1 MQQQET
7 KMIQTQPN
15 NLAEKIASMPI
26 TTMAFPDSIN
36 PHNIELPDVDLQLED
51 KEYMDLHQKIF
62 KYRKPNRAQVLL
74 DLQESQPMS
83 SHHSD
88 MLTLDVWQSTE
99 FPHTDLDTWQQIWW
113 NYLGLWQQ
121 EKLKSIFSNG
131 PITVYRGG
139 PKDGYSWTTN
149 KDIAQWFAKIRGSMH
164 TKGII
169 ECMHPVEIG
178 VWQKTIDI
186 DDVHCMLE
194 YEDEVV
200 LTQDI
205 AFEETE

>member
-1 MQQQET
+1 
-7 KMIQTQPN
+7 MIQTKHN
-15 NLAEKIASMPI
+15 NLAEKIASFPF
-26 TTMAFPDSIN
+26 TTMAIPDEIN
-36 PHNIELPDVDLQLED
+36 PYNIDIPCVYDSNDEAY
-51 KEYMDLHQKIF
+51 KDLHRKIF
-62 KYRKPNRAQVLL
+62 RYQKTDRAYVLL
-74 DLQESQPMS
+74 DLQESQDMLTY
-83 SHHSD
+83 HSD
-88 MLTLDVWQSTE
+88 LLTLDVWQSIE
-99 FPHTDLDTWQQIWW
+99 FPHTDLDTWQQLWW

-121 EKLKSIFSNG
+121 EKLKSVFSNG

-149 KDIAQWFAKIRGSMH
+149 KDIAEWFAAQRGSMH

-169 ECMHPVEIG
+169 EGMHPVEIG

-186 DDVHCMLE
+186 DDVHAIFE

-205 AFEETE
+205 AFEETA